1 MQTGQSYVATV
12 FAAGLVCICAVQAHA
27 RDCKTFPDVTPAI
40 AECARQTSELDYDL
54 VFKPAGDDKG
64 TVITETLIGKVVLD
78 YDYDTGAETM
88 HYCIVGKPWIVTTNQ
103 VFDGIEETFE
113 GCRAQ

>member
-1 MQTGQSYVATV
+1 MQTGHWYFMMVLT
-12 FAAGLVCICAVQAHA
+12 AGLTCICSAQAFA
-27 RDCKTFPDVTPAI
+27 RECKTFLDVTPEI

-54 VFKPAGDDKG
+54 VFEPAGEDNG

-78 YDYDTGAETM
+78 YDYDTTAETM

-103 VFDGIEETFE
+103 VFDGIEDTFE